1 MSNRRVH
8 SDSEFRSIERSES
21 KRSIWALRRS
31 LESRIESLE
40 SRVSINT
47 SESLSKSVRL
57 LLENR
62 KIVSKFFD
70 SSIICFCYF
79 NPTVKPI
86 CWKFAFQW
94 RNVSIETFEWKLSSK
109 NFSANPCSR
118 TTTLQTFRNRPSA
131 LLQTPLKLSGSFEWE
146 FFSVLKIDEFS
157 IQKFWFKTLSN
168 VQTFKPKESLSGSKM
183 SNRVAL
189 SKGSLGRNL
198 PNFLLKF

>member
-1 MSNRRVH
+1 MKEKLEWDLILCKLWRQPRWSCPRWSFPKSLFSEQSGSALWCRVSKH
-8 SDSEFRSIERSES
+8 RAVRIEAFDLSVETFT
-21 KRSIWALRRS
+21 
-31 LESRIESLE
+31 RIESLE

-157 IQKFWFKTLSN
+157 IQNFWIKTTN
-168 VQTFKPKESLSGSKM
+168 FQ
-183 SNRVAL
+183 R
-189 SKGSLGRNL
+189 
-198 PNFLLKF
+198 PNF